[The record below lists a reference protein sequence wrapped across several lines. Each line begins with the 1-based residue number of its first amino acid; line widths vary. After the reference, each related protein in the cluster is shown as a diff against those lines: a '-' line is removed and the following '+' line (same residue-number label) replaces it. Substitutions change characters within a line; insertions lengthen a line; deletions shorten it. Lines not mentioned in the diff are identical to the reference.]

1 MLGFRQDLTRELSGL
16 TLSFQ
21 SSGEHDGRAN
31 VDGLGEQLLQWRKTG
46 SHNGMLRAVYLVEEV
61 SGEQPVLSRLNT
73 TTRRFESTAWPQYLT
88 SVQDALPH
96 SFMHGAPP
104 PGMERNPHAL
114 WRQKPMFRGG
124 LGDRPDHH
132 GPPWFIEASI
142 PVLIHPLDA
151 GAPEHGQSM
160 SPARWMILEL
170 DRTFFEKH
178 LFPELAARYF
188 PDTDDLGYDVA
199 VVTGSDEEQSI
210 YSSNPQISEREAD
223 ATLDLFGPSGPPH
236 SVDSVIPHFRGGPQP
251 AATLG
256 HAADFPRAA
265 PMALPRRQISEEGN
279 WRLVVKNRQGSLETA
294 VSRLR
299 RRNLAVSFGILLVLA
314 TTMAMVIIASQR
326 ARRLGQLQIDFVTGV
341 SHELRTPITVISS
354 AAENI
359 ADGLVSDR
367 EQITQY
373 GRAIRSQAAQLKQLV
388 EQILLFAATRRGA
401 QHYALRRV
409 DIAAVIDMALG
420 STSEV
425 IDAAGFIVER
435 SVPSNLPPVMVDTQA
450 LSQCLQN
457 LITNAV
463 KYSDGERWL
472 GVRAATREIAAGTE
486 ALITVSDRG
495 IGIES
500 HELKHIFEPFY
511 RSSRVRDEQIHGSG
525 LGLPLAMSMVK
536 AMGGYISVES
546 SPGNGSAFTVHLAV
560 AESTVPQTNS
570 AVPVPAASNA
580 PLAQS

>member
-1 MLGFRQDLTRELSGL
+1 M
-16 TLSFQ
+16 
-21 SSGEHDGRAN
+21 
-31 VDGLGEQLLQWRKTG
+31 
-46 SHNGMLRAVYLVEEV
+46 
-61 SGEQPVLSRLNT
+61 
-73 TTRRFESTAWPQYLT
+73 
-88 SVQDALPH
+88 
-96 SFMHGAPP
+96 
-104 PGMERNPHAL
+104 
-114 WRQKPMFRGG
+114 
-124 LGDRPDHH
+124 
-132 GPPWFIEASI
+132 
-142 PVLIHPLDA
+142 
-151 GAPEHGQSM
+151 
-160 SPARWMILEL
+160 
-170 DRTFFEKH
+170 
-178 LFPELAARYF
+178 
-188 PDTDDLGYDVA
+188 
-199 VVTGSDEEQSI
+199 
-210 YSSNPQISEREAD
+210 
-223 ATLDLFGPSGPPH
+223 
-236 SVDSVIPHFRGGPQP
+236 
-251 AATLG
+251 
-256 HAADFPRAA
+256 
-265 PMALPRRQISEEGN
+265 
-279 WRLVVKNRQGSLETA
+279 
-294 VSRLR
+294 
-299 RRNLAVSFGILLVLA
+299 LA

-420 STSEV
+420 
-425 IDAAGFIVER
+425 
-435 SVPSNLPPVMVDTQA
+435 
-450 LSQCLQN
+450 
-457 LITNAV
+457 
-463 KYSDGERWL
+463 ERWL

-500 HELKHIFEPFY
+500 HELEHIFEPFY

>member
-1 MLGFRQDLTRELSGL
+1 M
-16 TLSFQ
+16 
-21 SSGEHDGRAN
+21 
-31 VDGLGEQLLQWRKTG
+31 
-46 SHNGMLRAVYLVEEV
+46 
-61 SGEQPVLSRLNT
+61 
-73 TTRRFESTAWPQYLT
+73 
-88 SVQDALPH
+88 
-96 SFMHGAPP
+96 
-104 PGMERNPHAL
+104 
-114 WRQKPMFRGG
+114 
-124 LGDRPDHH
+124 
-132 GPPWFIEASI
+132 
-142 PVLIHPLDA
+142 
-151 GAPEHGQSM
+151 
-160 SPARWMILEL
+160 
-170 DRTFFEKH
+170 
-178 LFPELAARYF
+178 
-188 PDTDDLGYDVA
+188 
-199 VVTGSDEEQSI
+199 
-210 YSSNPQISEREAD
+210 
-223 ATLDLFGPSGPPH
+223 
-236 SVDSVIPHFRGGPQP
+236 
-251 AATLG
+251 
-256 HAADFPRAA
+256 
-265 PMALPRRQISEEGN
+265 
-279 WRLVVKNRQGSLETA
+279 
-294 VSRLR
+294 
-299 RRNLAVSFGILLVLA
+299 
-314 TTMAMVIIASQR
+314 
-326 ARRLGQLQIDFVTGV
+326 
-341 SHELRTPITVISS
+341 ISS

-409 DIAAVIDMALG
+409 DIAAVIDIALG

-500 HELKHIFEPFY
+500 HELEHIFEPFY

-560 AESTVPQTNS
+560 AESTVLQTNS